1 MRCPASGGGQ
11 SFNVARH
18 RDAYSLAPFRE
29 IFMSDQR
36 NWLERLGERVPGYG
50 GYVSKERRRDA
61 DKLHRDHLADRLRAA
76 KQPLNEVMRELS
88 SGGRLFEVGPVDRVL
103 KKIDQIENRVRF
115 ASYGYAG
122 FFDAVKIQEPQLDA
136 IYRFDLALV
145 EKVERLEQLAR
156 ELAQKS
162 STADGLKT
170 AAAELEGAADDLNRT
185 FDERYRAIE
194 NFRPDDAQG
203 QPMFS

>member
-1 MRCPASGGGQ
+1 
-11 SFNVARH
+11 
-18 RDAYSLAPFRE
+18 
-29 IFMSDQR
+29 MSDQR
-36 NWLERLGERVPGYG
+36 NWLERLGEKIPGYG
-50 GYVSKERRRDA
+50 GYVAKERRRDV
-61 DKLHRDHLADRLRAA
+61 DKLHREHLAERLRAA
-76 KQPLNEVMRELS
+76 KQPLSDLMRELS
-88 SGGRLFEVGPVDRVL
+88 SSGRLFEVGPVDRVL

-145 EKVERLEQLAR
+145 EKVERLYALAR
-156 ELAQKS
+156 ELGQKS
-162 STADGLKT
+162 STAEGLKA
-170 AAAELEGAADDLNRT
+170 AAAEVEGAADDLNRT

>member
-1 MRCPASGGGQ
+1 
-11 SFNVARH
+11 
-18 RDAYSLAPFRE
+18 
-29 IFMSDQR
+29 MSDQR
-36 NWLERLGERVPGYG
+36 NWLERLGEKIPGYG
-50 GYVSKERRRDA
+50 GYVAKERRRDA
-61 DKLHRDHLADRLRAA
+61 DKLHREHLAERLRAA
-76 KQPLNEVMRELS
+76 KQPLNELMRELS
-88 SGGRLFEVGPVDRVL
+88 SSGRLFEVGPVDRVL

-145 EKVERLEQLAR
+145 EKVERLDRLAR
-156 ELAQKS
+156 GLGQKS
-162 STADGLKT
+162 STADGLKA
-170 AAAELEGAADDLNRT
+170 AAAEVEGAADDLNRT

>member
-1 MRCPASGGGQ
+1 
-11 SFNVARH
+11 
-18 RDAYSLAPFRE
+18 
-29 IFMSDQR
+29 MSDQR
-36 NWLERLGERVPGYG
+36 NWLERLGDKIPGYG

-61 DKLHRDHLADRLRAA
+61 DKLHRDHLADRLRAT
-76 KQPLNEVMRELS
+76 KQPLNEVMRELA

-122 FFDAVKIQEPQLDA
+122 FFDAVKIQEAQLDR
-136 IYRFDLALV
+136 IYQFDLALV
-145 EKVERLEQLAR
+145 EKVEGLERLAR
-156 ELAQKS
+156 ELGAKS
-162 STADGLKT
+162 STADGLKA
-170 AAAELEGAADDLNRT
+170 AAAELESAADDLNRT